1 MRVMEL
7 PPTRRPLTVGVVLLV
22 KFTMVATVVS
32 CAPAARCQTV
42 KASVVST
49 TVEGTTLK
57 QWLKDLGYNGEQV
70 YPLNLTAL
78 GCPLIEVDVSGTKL
92 PLMLDS
98 GTAHG
103 FAITNYAPPV
113 PHHVGTRTEELN
125 ADGSH
130 RGESFQIAVES
141 MSVLGKVFDNVSGR
155 LSDWRMFSSE
165 PFNGTVGLDFFLDRR
180 FTLDYKSGK
189 VGVNTLPLP
198 EKLDHKRYAYLD
210 LIGVPKSQGN
220 ILYARG
226 SLGGRDV
233 LVYFDTGYNVSFIDP
248 QFAGDS
254 ARVARPGMKF
264 SVFREGV
271 PLQLGG
277 HTFVLNELRED
288 AIKRGAGFE
297 LPVALVLGNDVLSQF
312 ILTVDVRA
320 KKLVIAMEK

>member
-1 MRVMEL
+1 MEL
-7 PPTRRPLTVGVVLLV
+7 PPACRPLTIGVVLLV
-22 KFTMVATVVS
+22 KFTMVATIVS
-32 CAPAARCQTV
+32 CTPIARCQTI

-57 QWLKDLGYNGEQV
+57 QWLKDLGYDRKQV
-70 YPLNLTAL
+70 YRLNLTPL

-103 FAITNYAPPV
+103 FVVTNYAPPV
-113 PHHVGTRTEELN
+113 PLHVETGTEELN

-130 RGESFQIAVES
+130 RGESFQIAVDS
-141 MSVLGKVFDNVSGR
+141 ISVLGKAFENVSGR

-180 FTLDYKSGK
+180 FTLDYKSGR
-189 VGVNTLPLP
+189 VGLSTLPLP
-198 EKLDHKRYAYLD
+198 EKLDRRRYAYLD
-210 LIGVPKSQGN
+210 LIDVSKSQGN
-220 ILYARG
+220 VLYARG
-226 SLGGRDV
+226 SMGGRDV

-248 QFAGDS
+248 QVAGDF

-271 PLQLGG
+271 SLQLGG

-297 LPVALVLGNDVLSQF
+297 LPVALVLGSDVLSQF
-312 ILTVDVRA
+312 ILTIDVRA